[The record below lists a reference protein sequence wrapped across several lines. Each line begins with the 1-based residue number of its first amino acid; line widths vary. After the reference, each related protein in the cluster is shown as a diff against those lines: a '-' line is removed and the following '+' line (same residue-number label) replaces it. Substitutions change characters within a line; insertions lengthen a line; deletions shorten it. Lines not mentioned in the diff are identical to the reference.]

1 MNSKRLTVTCL
12 VAILMLSVG
21 VGNVFATPQAG
32 GTLNIAIKSVGT
44 LDPHLTSSDFDFAV
58 LSQIFNTL
66 VRTGKDRN
74 PIPDLA
80 ESWENPDDTT
90 WVFNLRRGVYWHD
103 GNSVFAKGKSREVTA
118 EDVKYSLE
126 RVLDPATKSPS
137 AGALTNIT
145 AIEVIDDYT
154 VKLVTEG
161 PDPFLL
167 DAIRLAGIAI
177 VPHEAV
183 EKLGPSGF
191 ARQPVGSGP
200 FKLVRFVP
208 DDQVALARNED
219 YWNKPLL
226 QGVTFKIIPDDIVAV
241 MALEA
246 GDVHVSLSV
255 PPSEVDRLRGD
266 KRIKLYRSALGWYR
280 GLGFNVDTPPF
291 DELNVRKALTIATDI
306 DSAVQ
311 NVFGENAIRAYG
323 QVGPGVVGYD
333 PSLKDLWSYDPDGAL
348 ELFKEAG
355 FTPGADGVLQR
366 DGKKLTVDIKTMNEP
381 ARVKMVTI
389 MVTQLRKLGIDA
401 KISTQEV
408 GTWVADLQS
417 GNTGLFMD
425 FAYTGPTGLHAMFH
439 SANAGI
445 SNAHFYRNPAVD
457 ALLERGSITID
468 TQAREAIWLE
478 AQRLIMEDAP
488 IIPLYF
494 EFGYTACD
502 AKVNDFVPQEW
513 NLNLVSEENNVWL
526 NR

>member
-1 MNSKRLTVTCL
+1 MKTNRLTVAFL
-12 VAILMLSVG
+12 VAMLMLSLG
-21 VGNVFATPQAG
+21 TGSSFAAPQAG

-66 VRTGKDRN
+66 VRTGKSGS

-80 ESWENPDDTT
+80 EAWENPDDTT
-90 WVFNLRRGVYWHD
+90 WIFHIRPGVYWHD

-137 AGALTNIT
+137 AGALASIKT
-145 AIEVIDDYT
+145 IEVVDAFT
-154 VKLVTEG
+154 VKLVTESA
-161 PDPFLL
+161 DPFLL

-208 DDQVALARNED
+208 DDQVALVRNED
-219 YWNKPLL
+219 YWKKPLL
-226 QGVTFKIIPDDIVAV
+226 QNVTFKIIPDDIVAV

-255 PPSEVDRLRGD
+255 PPSEVDRLRDD
-266 KRIKLYRSALGWYR
+266 KGIELYRSAQGWYR
-280 GLGFNVDTPPF
+280 GLGFNVETPPF

-323 QVGPGVVGYD
+323 QVGPGILGYD
-333 PSLKDLWSYDPDGAL
+333 PSLKDLSPYDPDGAL
-348 ELFKEAG
+348 ELLKAAG
-355 FTPGADGVLQR
+355 FTPGTDGVLQR

-389 MVTQLRKLGIDA
+389 MVTQMRKLGIDA

-425 FAYTGPTGLHAMFH
+425 FAYSGPTGLHAMFH
-439 SANAGI
+439 SDNAGI
-445 SNAHFYRNPAVD
+445 SNAHFYKNPAVD
-457 ALLERGSITID
+457 ALLDKGSVTID
-468 TQAREAIWLE
+468 PEAREAIWLE
-478 AQRLIMEDAP
+478 AQRQIMEDAP

-502 AKVNDFVPQEW
+502 ARVNDFIPQQW
-513 NLNLVSEENNVWL
+513 NLNLVSDENNVWL